1 MHLTSDLRYALRAL
15 QCSPVFSL
23 VAVLSLAFGIGAN
36 AAIFTLINAVILRT
50 LPVREPDRLV
60 QITRLMPNG
69 RPASV
74 SYPLFQHFLG
84 QLTSIE
90 SGFVQGTVRESIGI
104 DGDEDLVTI
113 DLVSGGWQAV
123 LGIVPAAGRLL
134 GPSDDVESPSAP
146 AAVITDRYWL
156 RRFGRNVSAIGS
168 TVAIRDRVFT
178 IVGVTSPRF
187 ESARRGNAPDLIV
200 PLAPLLSENQ
210 RREMGF
216 NWLSL
221 LARLKP
227 GATVEQANAEVQVV
241 WRALLQSQADQVPEK
256 ARADLLRQRAEAFA
270 SADGF
275 NPLRYETRLP
285 LLILMGTSGLILL
298 LACVNLSGLLLA
310 RGAARQ
316 REVAVRLALGA
327 GRGRLIRH
335 LLAENLVIASLGG
348 AIGLA
353 IAYGFSARLVTLFAN
368 GRELELSVA
377 PDWRVLAFTAGV
389 SLSACVL
396 AGLAPAVRALRSNPN
411 PALKDVR
418 VQGHRRL
425 GTIFVVAQLALSMIL
440 VVGATLFIA
449 TLVKLYAVERG
460 FDSEG
465 VLVVNVR
472 STRPY
477 PPERIR
483 GVQGALV
490 ARLESLAGVRSVS
503 AAQVLPI
510 GGGLWTRDIQVDGYA
525 FRADE
530 SNQVGFN
537 VIAPGYFT
545 TLETP
550 LLAGREF
557 DHRDGETAP
566 RVAIVNESFAR
577 YFFGDRPALGRRVT
591 SVDVTYEIV
600 GVVRDAK
607 YQSLRDP
614 ILKTMYIPWMQ
625 RDGDQPT
632 RYSYLVRVAAGDPL
646 RLAPGLERL
655 VRDADP
661 ALRVRTAIT
670 YRMLVDRSIV
680 TERIMA
686 TLGGLFGALAL
697 VVAGLGL
704 FGVLAFQVA
713 RRTNELGVRMALG
726 ASRSAIA
733 RLILRDVLGI
743 LVVGISIGAG
753 LALLVTGL
761 ARSILFE
768 LTPTDPLAFV
778 LAAVVLGSAG
788 ALAGWLPARRASRVD
803 PLVALRHD

>member
-1 MHLTSDLRYALRAL
+1 LISDL
-15 QCSPVFSL
+15 
-23 VAVLSLAFGIGAN
+23 
-36 AAIFTLINAVILRT
+36 
-50 LPVREPDRLV
+50 
-60 QITRLMPNG
+60 
-69 RPASV
+69 
-74 SYPLFQHFLG
+74 
-84 QLTSIE
+84 LT
-90 SGFVQGTVRESIGI
+90 
-104 DGDEDLVTI
+104 
-113 DLVSGGWQAV
+113 
-123 LGIVPAAGRLL
+123 
-134 GPSDDVESPSAP
+134 
-146 AAVITDRYWL
+146 
-156 RRFGRNVSAIGS
+156 
-168 TVAIRDRVFT
+168 
-178 IVGVTSPRF
+178 
-187 ESARRGNAPDLIV
+187 
-200 PLAPLLSENQ
+200 
-210 RREMGF
+210 
-216 NWLSL
+216 
-221 LARLKP
+221 
-227 GATVEQANAEVQVV
+227 
-241 WRALLQSQADQVPEK
+241 
-256 ARADLLRQRAEAFA
+256 
-270 SADGF
+270 
-275 NPLRYETRLP
+275 
-285 LLILMGTSGLILL
+285 
-298 LACVNLSGLLLA
+298 
-310 RGAARQ
+310 
-316 REVAVRLALGA
+316 
-327 GRGRLIRH
+327 
-335 LLAENLVIASLGG
+335 ENLVIALLGG

-377 PDWRVLAFTAGV
+377 PDWRVLAFTAAV

-396 AGLAPAVRALRSNPN
+396 AGLAPAVRALRTNPN

-460 FDSEG
+460 FDSDG

-483 GVQGALV
+483 AVQAALM
-490 ARLESLAGVRSVS
+490 ARLETLGGVRSVS
-503 AAQVLPI
+503 AAQVLPVS
-510 GGGLWTRDIQVDGYA
+510 GGLWTRDIQVDGYT
-525 FRADE
+525 FRPDE
-530 SNQVGFN
+530 SEQVGFN
-537 VIAPGYFT
+537 VIAPGYFA

-550 LLAGREF
+550 LFAGREF

-577 YFFGDRPALGRRVT
+577 HFFGDRPALGRRVT

-625 RDGDQPT
+625 RDEDQPT
-632 RYSYLVRVAAGDPL
+632 RYSYLVRVAAGDPM
-646 RLAPGLERL
+646 RLAPSLERL

-733 RLILRDVLGI
+733 RLILRDVLGM
-743 LVVGISIGAG
+743 LAVGISIGAG

-768 LTPTDPLAFV
+768 LTPTDPLAFL